1 MICRR
6 TGRSSIAHSLRLRG
20 VAVAALAVAQA
31 IMPAAAEV
39 EKLMLV
45 CDGKLCPFFRA
56 SFAPPAGWVED
67 EQNGRKM
74 GAVIFVP
81 RGQTFHSAGAII
93 YATAR
98 FNRDKKPIADFIEQD
113 QARWRQKAGD
123 VKITRLADVARAGG
137 KDSFQYFQFEAPS
150 MKAQPFERVATT
162 SDNDKEGNAFVV
174 GLVLTAKSMKALNA
188 AEPAYL
194 AMLKAY

>member
-1 MICRR
+1 V
-6 TGRSSIAHSLRLRG
+6 SSRWLHLAL
-20 VAVAALAVAQA
+20 VAAAVAALAPV
-31 IMPAAAEV
+31 PAAAEV
-39 EKLMLV
+39 EKIMQV

-56 SFAPPAGWVED
+56 SFAPPKGWIED
-67 EQNGRKM
+67 QENSRKM
-74 GAVIFVP
+74 GIVIFVP

-113 QARWRQKAGD
+113 QARWREKAKD
-123 VKITRLADVARAGG
+123 VKITGLPQVERANG
-137 KDSFQYFQFEAPS
+137 KEAFRYFEFEAPS
-150 MKAQPFERVATT
+150 MKAQPFERVATV
-162 SDNDKEGNAFVV
+162 SDNDNDGNTFVV
-174 GLVLTAKSMKALNA
+174 GLVLTAKSAKALSA